1 MPILYATNARNGR
14 YVSKTII
21 KRFIF
26 DELLQG
32 IIIFAT
38 MMNDEQYMMRALELA
53 ALGRGQV
60 SPNPMVGCVI
70 VHNDRIAGEGWHR
83 RYGDWH
89 AEVNAVNAVEHPSV
103 LSEATAYV
111 TLEPCSHFGKT
122 PPCSDLL
129 IRHRLKRVVICNLDS
144 NPLVSGRGIAKLQEA
159 GIEVETGIL
168 EGQGRALNSRFFTYV
183 EKKRPYVILKWA
195 ETADG
200 FIARTNYDSKWISH
214 PLSRKLVHQW
224 RAEEDAILVGTR
236 TALYDNPQLNVRDW
250 SGRDPVR
257 VVLDKQLQIPSFH
270 HLFDQSQATICFN
283 LLKNEKS
290 GSIEY
295 VQLEQSRDLIKPMLE
310 ALYQRKVQSVIVEGG
325 SQLLQA
331 FIEQQLWDEIRL
343 FRSRAIFSDGIAAPA
358 FKGFPLN
365 HFQWYQDEFY
375 QFAPFQSEWVQSI
388 AKAQVTSQ

>member
-1 MPILYATNARNGR
+1 MTN
-14 YVSKTII
+14 YS
-21 KRFIF
+21 
-26 DELLQG
+26 DHL
-32 IIIFAT
+32 IFAT
-38 MMNDEQYMMRALELA
+38 MMNDELYMQRALELA
-53 ALGRGQV
+53 TLGRGQV

-70 VHNDRIAGEGWHR
+70 VHHNRIVGEGWHR

-89 AEVNAVNAVEHPSV
+89 AEVNTINAVEYPSV
-103 LSEATAYV
+103 FPEATVYV

-122 PPCSDLL
+122 PPCVDLL
-129 IRHRLKRVVICNLDS
+129 IRHRPKRVVICNLDS
-144 NPLVSGRGIAKLQEA
+144 NPLVSGRGVAKLREA
-159 GIEVETGIL
+159 NIEVETGVL
-168 EGQGRALNSRFFTYV
+168 EGQGRALNSRFFTYM

-214 PLSRKLVHQW
+214 PYSRKLVHQW

-236 TALYDNPQLNVRDW
+236 TALYDNPRLNVRDW
-250 SGRDPVR
+250 LGRDPVR
-257 VVLDKQLQIPSFH
+257 VVLDKQLQIPASH

-290 GSIEY
+290 GSIEF

-325 SQLLQA
+325 SQLLQSL
-331 FIEQQLWDEIRL
+331 IEHQLWDEIRL

-358 FKGFPLN
+358 FKGFQVN

-375 QFAPFQSEWVQSI
+375 QFAPFQSEWVQSLT
-388 AKAQVTSQ
+388 KAPVTSLQNQ